1 MSDIKLSTAEG
12 REEGTA
18 QVPPEVAALL
28 KGLLPEQRRI
38 VTTLDR
44 PVFVAAGAGSGK
56 TFTLT
61 RRIVWAL
68 CPGSGEG
75 GRPFLDSLDQA
86 LVITFTEKA
95 AGEIKERVRSALRQ
109 AGLGEE
115 ALKVDSAWVSTIHHM
130 CARILRAHALDLGLD
145 PEFAMIGEQE
155 ARLLRS
161 QATEQ
166 ALREQQGSA
175 GLDALYAEF
184 GTGTGS
190 GRDGVPGLLAT
201 LISKA
206 GSAERGLESLS
217 FVEAGADVSG
227 TMASLTLAYGA
238 LCACDLKH
246 ADELARV
253 RGELARLEE
262 FGQLPPSQRT
272 PQAAR
277 ELLGSIKGPDGRKW
291 RAKNVKDLWAETK
304 SSLEVARGEVDLA
317 CVMPLQEP
325 LMALAGRVEQLY
337 AAAKRSRGV
346 LDNDDLLQLT
356 ARAFRE
362 RAGIA
367 DEYAHKFR
375 LVMVDEFQDTN
386 AQQVGMVKSLSGEGA
401 CHLTTVGDAQQ
412 AIYGFRGAD
421 VSVFEDRGEEVREAA
436 KQGRAATVE
445 LAYNFRSD
453 DAILR
458 FVARACG
465 SSGIVP
471 RFMDLRPDP
480 ARKSDWPER
489 RCPRVVVELT
499 RAHRLGVRAVPKE
512 TRARLAAAQLA
523 DRLARIR
530 DDVGVE
536 PRRMAVLMRSLTQ
549 APVYIDALRERG
561 LESVVVGGST
571 FAQASEVRVVE
582 ALLRCLACPQDTKSG
597 LFGVLESDMFELDGN
612 DMLML
617 ATRPQDVF
625 DAPAKRRI
633 NVGVREG
640 ALDFGNAAPSERLSH
655 ARRVITRAW
664 DRVGKIPVA
673 DVLLMAIR
681 ESGWLLR
688 LERGGVAGRAV
699 AANVLA
705 AVRHVRELSEP
716 NQLDA
721 ILAADEF
728 SRWLEAAKEGP
739 ASLSGE
745 GLNAVSLM
753 TAHASKGLEFD
764 VVAVVGCCGSESS
777 HKVGRLLSLR
787 DGARELLSLAPAGFK
802 VPDLGEDAPADA
814 RDCDSALEWRALM
827 EQTRTDA
834 ESREDG
840 RLLYVAL
847 TRARECVIL
856 CLSATEKKGGEL
868 SPVMTQQVAGAL
880 FGERP
885 VAGEGSFGYGGRA
898 EGLVRCVDASLLPDG
913 SVEVEAGG
921 TLDASALTPAPA
933 AGEGAKETSRE
944 PFLVFDIDAETRAPL
959 GGWRPRQDVF
969 SYSSAHA
976 ALAAEAGASSLD
988 DVLELPACLP
998 VSEAQRARAG
1008 VVPAGEAPAAPS
1020 PRRAETVLVDDD
1032 GEPADADDADRAT
1045 CLGSAFHEL
1054 ARLMVETGHA
1064 PGERRVSVVAASYG
1078 VSRRDRARLDA
1089 ALARWE
1095 RSDIRSEALS
1105 HACVRAEVPFFCGV
1119 SSPLGHDLEGAIDL
1133 LATDAPVAGED
1144 ASALLVDY
1152 KTGDHGLTLGQIRE
1166 RHEMQARFYASV
1178 LRQQGWRHVTCA
1190 FVCVELSDELGQPVV
1205 TRYEFG

>member
-1 MSDIKLSTAEG
+1 MSEAGMVAAQG
-12 REEGTA
+12 RETNNEG

-28 KGLLPEQRRI
+28 EGLLPEQRRI

-75 GRPFLDSLDQA
+75 GKPFLDSLDQA

-95 AGEIKERVRSALRQ
+95 AGEIKERVRKALRA
-109 AGLGEE
+109 AGLADE

-145 PEFAMIGEQE
+145 PEFSMIGEQE
-155 ARLLRS
+155 AQLLRS
-161 QATEQ
+161 QATER
-166 ALREQQGSA
+166 ALHDMEGSPE
-175 GLDALYAEF
+175 LDALYAEF
-184 GTGTGS
+184 GVGDGS

-201 LISKA
+201 IVSKA

-217 FVEAGADVSG
+217 FVEASADV
-227 TMASLTLAYGA
+227 TAPMAALTRAYES
-238 LCACDLKH
+238 LCACELKH
-246 ADELARV
+246 ADELECC
-253 RGELARLEE
+253 RGELARLEA
-262 FGQLPPSQRT
+262 FSQLPPGQRT
-272 PQAAR
+272 PAAAR
-277 ELLGSIKGPDGRKW
+277 ELLDGLKGPNGKKW
-291 RAKNVKDLWAETK
+291 GAKAVKEFWAETK
-304 SSLEVARGEVDLA
+304 AALEAARGEVGLTCA
-317 CVMPLQEP
+317 IPLEGP
-325 LMALAGRVEQLY
+325 LMALAGRIEELY
-337 AAAKRSRGV
+337 SAAKRERGV

-362 RAGIA
+362 HADIAG
-367 DEYAHKFR
+367 EYSHKFR

-421 VSVFEDRGEEVREAA
+421 VSVFEDRGDEVRAA
-436 KQGRAATVE
+436 AERGRAATVE

-465 SSGIVP
+465 DSGIVP
-471 RFMDLRPDP
+471 RFMDLRSDP
-480 ARKSDWPER
+480 NRRSGWPEET
-489 RCPRVVVELT
+489 CPRVVVELT
-499 RAHRLGVRAVPKE
+499 RAHKLGQRSVPKE
-512 TRARLAAAQLA
+512 RRVELAAAQLA

-530 DDVGVE
+530 EDAGVE

-549 APVYIDALRERG
+549 APAYIDALRERG

-597 LFGVLESDMFELDGN
+597 LFGVLEGGMFELDGN

-633 NVGVREG
+633 NIG
-640 ALDFGNAAPSERLSH
+640 AWEDAPDFGDVVPSERLVH

-664 DRVGKIPVA
+664 DRVGKLPVA

-681 ESGWLLR
+681 ESGWLAR
-688 LERGGVAGRAV
+688 LERQGVAGRAV

-705 AVRHVRELSEP
+705 AVRHVRELAEP
-716 NQLDA
+716 NALDA
-721 ILAADEF
+721 ILASDEF
-728 SRWLEAAKEGP
+728 SRWLAAAKEGP

-764 VVAVVGCCGSESS
+764 VVAVVGCCGSEVA
-777 HKVGRLLSLR
+777 HRVPRLLSMR
-787 DGARELLSLAPAGFK
+787 DGSRELLSLAPAGLK
-802 VPDLGEDAPADA
+802 VPDLGEDAPAA
-814 RDCDSALEWRALM
+814 PEDCDSALEWRSLM
-827 EQTRTDA
+827 EASRA
-834 ESREDG
+834 EAEAREDG

-847 TRARECVIL
+847 TRARECVIC

-868 SPVMTQQVAGAL
+868 SPAMTQQIACTL

-885 VAGEGSFGYGGRA
+885 LAGEGSFEYGGRA
-898 EGLVRCVDASLLPDG
+898 AGLVRCVDATLLADG
-913 SVEVEAGG
+913 SVEVDAGG
-921 TLDASALTPAPA
+921 TLDAPSLTGPGDAEVADERPH
-933 AGEGAKETSRE
+933 E
-944 PFLVFDIDAETRAPL
+944 PFEVYDIDAETHAPL
-959 GGWRPRQDVF
+959 ATWRPREGVF

-976 ALAAEAGASSLD
+976 ALVAAEGAMTLD
-988 DVLELPACLP
+988 DVLELPACKP
-998 VSEAQRARAG
+998 VPDAERVRMG
-1008 VVPAGEAPAAPS
+1008 RVPAGEAPAAPS
-1020 PRRAETVLVDDD
+1020 ARRAPVVLVDDG
-1032 GEPADADDADRAT
+1032 GEPADVDDADRAT

-1064 PGERRVSVVAASYG
+1064 PAERRVSIVASAYG
-1078 VSRRDRARLDA
+1078 VTRRDRARLDA
-1089 ALARWE
+1089 ALGRWE
-1095 RSDIRSEALS
+1095 NSDIRAEALS

-1133 LATDAPVAGED
+1133 LATDAPTAQEG

-1152 KTGDHGLTLGQIRE
+1152 KTGDHGLTLAQIRE

-1178 LRQQGWRHVTCA
+1178 LRAQGWRRVTCA
-1190 FVCVELSDELGQPVV
+1190 FVCVELEGEPGQPVV
-1205 TRYEFG
+1205 TRYEFE

>member
-1 MSDIKLSTAEG
+1 MSETRMDAAAG
-12 REEGTA
+12 REEIEGS
-18 QVPPEVAALL
+18 VPPEVGALL

-68 CPGSGEG
+68 CPGSGQD

-95 AGEIKERVRSALRQ
+95 AGEIKERVRGALRQ
-109 AGLGEE
+109 AGLVDE

-145 PEFAMIGEQE
+145 PEFSMIGEQE
-155 ARLLRS
+155 AQLLRA

-166 ALREQQGSA
+166 ALLEQQGSA
-175 GLDALYAEF
+175 GLDALYAEY
-184 GTGTGS
+184 GTGNGS
-190 GRDGVPGLLAT
+190 GRDGVPCLLAT
-201 LISKA
+201 LVSKA
-206 GSAERGLESLS
+206 GAAERGLDSLS
-217 FVEAGADVSG
+217 FVEASADVSAP
-227 TMASLTLAYGA
+227 MAALARAYES
-238 LCACDLKH
+238 LCACELKH
-246 ADELARV
+246 EDELARC
-253 RGELARLEE
+253 RGELARLEA
-262 FGQLPPSQRT
+262 FSQLPPGQRT
-272 PQAAR
+272 ADAAR
-277 ELLGSIKGPDGRKW
+277 ELLDGLKGPDGKKW
-291 RAKNVKDLWAETK
+291 RAKAVKDFWAETK
-304 SSLEVARGEVDLA
+304 AALEQARGEVALA
-317 CVMPLQEP
+317 CAMPLAAP
-325 LMALAGRVEQLY
+325 LMELARRIDEIY
-337 AAAKRSRGV
+337 SAAKLERGV

-362 RAGIA
+362 HTDIA
-367 DEYAHKFR
+367 EEYSHKFR

-421 VSVFEDRGEEVREAA
+421 VSVFEDRGEEARAA
-436 KQGRAATVE
+436 AEQGNAATVE

-465 SSGIVP
+465 DSGIVP

-480 ARKSDWPER
+480 ARKSDWPEQ
-489 RCPRVVVELT
+489 RCPRVIVELT
-499 RAHRLGVRAVPKE
+499 RAHKLGARAVPKE
-512 TRARLAAAQLA
+512 TRTALAAEQLA
-523 DRLARIR
+523 DRLACIR
-530 DDVGVE
+530 EDAGVE

-549 APVYIDALRERG
+549 APAYIEALRERG

-571 FAQASEVRVVE
+571 FAQTAEVRVVE

-597 LFGVLESDMFELDGN
+597 LFGVLEGGMFELDGN

-633 NVGVREG
+633 NVGIRED
-640 ALDFGNAAPSERLSH
+640 APDFGTAAPSERLLH

-664 DRVGKIPVA
+664 NRVGKLPVA

-681 ESGWLLR
+681 ESGWLAR
-688 LERGGVAGRAV
+688 LERQGVSGRAV

-705 AVRHVRELSEP
+705 AVRHVRELAEP
-716 NQLDA
+716 HALDA

-728 SRWLEAAKEGP
+728 SRWLEAVKEGP

-764 VVAVVGCCGSESS
+764 VVAVVGCCGSEVS
-777 HKVGRLLSLR
+777 HPVPRLLSMR
-787 DGARELLSLAPAGFK
+787 DGSRELLSLAPSGLK
-802 VPDLGEDAPADA
+802 VPDLGEDAPTGPA
-814 RDCDSALEWRALM
+814 DCDTALEWRSLM
-827 EQTRTDA
+827 ETTRTEA
-834 ESREDG
+834 EAREDG

-847 TRARECVIL
+847 TRARECVIC

-868 SPVMTQQVAGAL
+868 SPAMTQQIAATV

-885 VAGEGSFGYGGRA
+885 VAGEGAFEYGGRA
-898 EGLVRCVDASLLPDG
+898 AGLVRCVDATLLPDG
-913 SVEVEAGG
+913 SVEVDAGG
-921 TLDASALTPAPA
+921 TLGPSSDAEPAGDGGEA
-933 AGEGAKETSRE
+933 ARE
-944 PFLVFDIDAETRAPL
+944 PFLVYDIDAETHAPL
-959 GGWRPRQDVF
+959 GNWRPRQGVF

-976 ALAAEAGASSLD
+976 VLASEEGPSSLD
-988 DVLELPACLP
+988 EVLELPECLP
-998 VSEAQRARAG
+998 LPEADRARLG
-1008 VVPAGEAPAAPS
+1008 LVPAGEEPIAPS
-1020 PRRAETVLVDDD
+1020 PRRTPVILEDDD
-1032 GEPADADDADRAT
+1032 GEPADTDDADRAT

-1054 ARLMVETGHA
+1054 ARYMVETGHA
-1064 PGERRVSVVAASYG
+1064 PADARVSLVAKAYG
-1078 VSRRDRARLDA
+1078 VTRRDRARLDA

-1095 RSDIRSEALS
+1095 ASDIRAEALS

-1119 SSPLGHDLEGAIDL
+1119 GSPLGHDLEGAIDL
-1133 LATDAPVAGED
+1133 LATDAPLPQAD
-1144 ASALLVDY
+1144 APALLVDY

-1166 RHEMQARFYASV
+1166 RHEMQARFYAHV
-1178 LRQQGWRHVTCA
+1178 LRRQGWSRVTCA
-1190 FVCVELSDELGQPVV
+1190 FVCVELADESGQPVV
-1205 TRYEFG
+1205 TRYDFE